1 MSMSM
6 SMSMSIGYICPSTEG
21 QPPGSGSNHNHLSGD
36 QNSSNNNGSSSAA
49 PRLRVIN
56 PIGTIGWQAPELMT
70 HLRSHAPPP
79 TAEAPEAALSDEQDD
94 DDDEEVD
101 DEEEEVDD
109 EEYGDDE
116 EQEGEGSCRDGAVE
130 SGRSGSGLTSAKLTS
145 RRAHKNKSRDSVSDD
160 VTTLA
165 APTDSEVGGD
175 SISLKSTA
183 TQGACKITLALSS
196 PFLSKKKTKPLL
208 LQQQQSVR
216 KRTQKCDIFSAG
228 LVYFYVLVPGEHPF
242 GQWFEREA
250 NIMTGKS
257 DLTKLD
263 DMPEA
268 ADLVRRMLASDP
280 DVRPTAA
287 QVCRHPFFWSAQRR
301 LEFLVD
307 LSDRLE
313 HESVTAAPVLAL
325 EASAS
330 IVVGRG
336 GWDRNLDPGL
346 LLDMNKYRKYD
357 SHCVRDLLRVVRNK
371 RWATLAC
378 SCSSSLPSTLLSV
391 SYHRNLGHHK

>member
-6 SMSMSIGYICPSTEG
+6 SMGYICPSTEG
-21 QPPGSGSNHNHLSGD
+21 QQQGSASNNLSGD
-36 QNSSNNNGSSSAA
+36 PSSNNDNSGSA
-49 PRLRVIN
+49 PRVRVIN
-56 PIGTIGWQAPELMT
+56 PIGTVGWQAPELMT
-70 HLRSHAPPP
+70 HLRSHVPS
-79 TAEAPEAALSDEQDD
+79 TAEAPITVLSGTEEQDEDED
-94 DDDEEVD
+94 DDV
-101 DEEEEVDD
+101 DEEEDDD
-109 EEYGDDE
+109 EEYGDEE
-116 EQEGEGSCRDGAVE
+116 EQGGEDGCREGAVE
-130 SGRSGSGLTSAKLTS
+130 SGSGLTSARLRS
-145 RRAHKNKSRDSVSDD
+145 RRAQSKGKSRDRSSEDMA
-160 VTTLA
+160 TLMA
-165 APTDSEVGGD
+165 TESEVSGD
-175 SISLKSTA
+175 SSSLKSSA
-183 TQGACKITLALSS
+183 TQKACKAAIASS
-196 PFLSKKKTKPLL
+196 SSSLSKQKKPLQL
-208 LQQQQSVR
+208 LQQQSVR

-257 DLTKLD
+257 DLSRLD
-263 DMPEA
+263 DMPDA

-280 DVRPTAA
+280 DLRPTAA
-287 QVCRHPFFWSAQRR
+287 QVYRHPFFWNAQRR

-325 EASAS
+325 EANAAT
-330 IVVGRG
+330 VVGRG

-371 RWATLAC
+371 R
-378 SCSSSLPSTLLSV
+378 
-391 SYHRNLGHHK
+391 